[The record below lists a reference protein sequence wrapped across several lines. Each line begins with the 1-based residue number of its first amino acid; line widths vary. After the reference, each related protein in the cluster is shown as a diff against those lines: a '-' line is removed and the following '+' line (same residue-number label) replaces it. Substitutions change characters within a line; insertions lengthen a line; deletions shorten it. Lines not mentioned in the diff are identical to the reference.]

1 MRASVLRDQG
11 RADSAE
17 AAFAELPLLFPQ
29 SPLADRSL
37 FEAARLQEEALG
49 QPESALATYTK
60 LLEAYPSSLLASRAR
75 ERIRAL
81 QTAVNS

>member
-1 MRASVLRDQG
+1 
-11 RADSAE
+11 
-17 AAFAELPLLFPQ
+17 
-29 SPLADRSL
+29 L